1 MVAFIYVEHML
12 QLHPAIYLHGDEGCS
27 SNRVSLDN
35 LCHHTCMLGCVHEQN
50 VHSQQW
56 IQVIGVANKNAVFA
70 ILVGL
75 TIM

>member
-1 MVAFIYVEHML
+1 ML
-12 QLHPAIYLHGDEGCS
+12 HLHPAIYLHGDESCS

-35 LCHHTCMLGCVHEQN
+35 LCQHACTLGCVHEQK
-50 VHSQQW
+50 VHGQQW
-56 IQVIGVANKNAVFA
+56 IQLIGVANKNAVFA